1 LTIAGNIGANPFEI
15 FAQDTDEV
23 IMLINYYLRIGAE
36 AKGEPAPI
44 TDEKENDTNF
54 WDML

>member
-1 LTIAGNIGANPFEI
+1 
-15 FAQDTDEV
+15 
-23 IMLINYYLRIGAE
+23 MLINYYLRIGAE